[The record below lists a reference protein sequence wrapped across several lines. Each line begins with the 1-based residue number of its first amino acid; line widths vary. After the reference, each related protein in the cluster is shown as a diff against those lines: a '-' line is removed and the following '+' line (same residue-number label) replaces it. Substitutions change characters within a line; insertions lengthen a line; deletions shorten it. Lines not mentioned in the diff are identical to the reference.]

1 MQLLV
6 IRHAIAEDREEFAV
20 TGLEDD
26 LRPLTREG
34 RRRMRRAARGLR
46 GIVPKL
52 GVLASS
58 PLTRAA
64 QTAEVLAREY
74 DAGGWET
81 WPELSPGVHPSML
94 VERLRSLHVEGGP
107 VAVVGHEPDLGEL
120 VGWLL
125 TGRAQSFVELKK
137 GAACLLEFEGPPDP
151 DRARLLWLL
160 APGHL
165 RRLRED

>member
-20 TGLEDD
+20 TGLQDD

-34 RRRMRRAARGLR
+34 RRRMRRAAGGLR
-46 GIVPKL
+46 RIVPEL

-58 PLTRAA
+58 PLARAA
-64 QTAEVLAREY
+64 QTAEILAGEYGLARW
-74 DAGGWET
+74 DT
-81 WPELSPGVHPSML
+81 WPELAPGVHPSML
-94 VERLRSLHVEGGP
+94 VDRLRSLHVEGGP

-120 VGWLL
+120 ASWLFCGS
-125 TGRAQSFVELKK
+125 TQSFVELKK

-151 DRARLLWLL
+151 DRARLVWLL

>member
-20 TGLEDD
+20 TGQDDD
-26 LRPLTREG
+26 LRPLTRDG

-46 GIVPKL
+46 EVVPRL
-52 GVLASS
+52 GLLATS
-58 PLTRAA
+58 PLVRAV
-64 QTAEVLAREY
+64 QTAEVLA
-74 DAGGWET
+74 DAYELDAWET

-94 VERLRSLHVEGGP
+94 VERLRSLRVDGGP

-120 VGWLL
+120 ASWLL
-125 TGRAQSFVELKK
+125 SGRTPSFVELKK
-137 GAACLLEFEGPPDP
+137 GPACLLEFEGPPDP

-160 APGHL
+160 APGQL
-165 RRLRED
+165 RRLRG

>member
-20 TGLEDD
+20 SGQDDD

-46 GIVPKL
+46 GLVPEL
-52 GVLASS
+52 GILAAS
-58 PLTRAA
+58 PLLRAA
-64 QTAEVLAREY
+64 QTADILS
-74 DAGGWET
+74 DAYGGLERAT
-81 WPELSPGVHPSML
+81 WPELAPGVHPSML
-94 VERLRSLHVEGGP
+94 VDRLRSLRAERGP

-120 VGWLL
+120 VSWLL
-125 TGRAQSFVELKK
+125 SGRTPSFVDLKK

-151 DRARLLWLL
+151 ERARLLWLL

-165 RRLRED
+165 RRLGE

>member
-20 TGLEDD
+20 TGQDDD

-46 GIVPKL
+46 ALVPEL
-52 GVLASS
+52 GVLAAS
-58 PLTRAA
+58 PLVRAA
-64 QTAEVLAREY
+64 QTAEILADEY
-74 DAGGWET
+74 GGQKQET
-81 WPELSPGVHPSML
+81 WPELAPGVHPSML
-94 VERLRSLHVEGGP
+94 VDRLRSLRAEPGP

-120 VGWLL
+120 VSWLL
-125 TGRAQSFVELKK
+125 SGRTPSFVELKK
-137 GAACLLEFEGPPDP
+137 GAACLLEFDGPPDP
-151 DRARLLWLL
+151 ERARLLWLL

-165 RRLRED
+165 RRLRE

>member
-20 TGLEDD
+20 TGQDDD

-46 GIVPKL
+46 ALVPKL
-52 GVLASS
+52 GVLAAS
-58 PLTRAA
+58 PLVRAD
-64 QTAEVLAREY
+64 QTAEVLAGEY
-74 DAGGWET
+74 GGGKWES

-94 VERLRSLHVEGGP
+94 LDRLRSLHVEGGP
-107 VAVVGHEPDLGEL
+107 VAVVGHEPDLGEM
-120 VGWLL
+120 VSWLL
-125 TGRAQSFVELKK
+125 SGRAGSFVELKK

-151 DRARLLWLL
+151 ERARLLWLL
-160 APGHL
+160 APGQL
-165 RRLRED
+165 RRLRE

>member
-20 TGLEDD
+20 TGLDDD

-34 RRRMRRAARGLR
+34 RRRMRRAARGLS
-46 GIVPKL
+46 GLVPSL
-52 GVLASS
+52 GLLAAS
-58 PLTRAA
+58 PLVRAA
-64 QTAEVLAREY
+64 QTAEVLAGEY
-74 DAGGWET
+74 GFKEWET

-94 VERLRSLHVEGGP
+94 VDRLRSLRPEGGP
-107 VAVVGHEPDLGEL
+107 VAVVGHEPDLGEA

-125 TGRAQSFVELKK
+125 AGRTGSFVELKK

-151 DRARLLWLL
+151 ERARLLWLL
-160 APGHL
+160 APGQL
-165 RRLRED
+165 RRLEK

>member
-20 TGLEDD
+20 TGLDDD

-46 GIVPKL
+46 GLVPEL
-52 GVLASS
+52 GALAAS
-58 PLTRAA
+58 PLVRAA
-64 QTAEVLAREY
+64 QTAEVLAGEYGVREW
-74 DAGGWET
+74 AA

-94 VERLRSLHVEGGP
+94 VDRLRSLHVDGGP

-120 VGWLL
+120 VSWLL
-125 TGRAQSFVELKK
+125 SGRTGSFVELKK
-137 GAACLLEFEGPPDP
+137 GAACLLEFDGPPDP
-151 DRARLLWLL
+151 DRARLLWLM

-165 RRLRED
+165 RRLGK